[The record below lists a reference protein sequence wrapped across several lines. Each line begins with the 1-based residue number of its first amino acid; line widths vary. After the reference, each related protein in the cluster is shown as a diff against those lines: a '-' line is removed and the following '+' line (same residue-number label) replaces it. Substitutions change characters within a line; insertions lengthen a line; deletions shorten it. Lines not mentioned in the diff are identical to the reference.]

1 MINAEQMSAVL
12 AALPDPVFLLSRS
25 GKYVAIYGGKDERYY
40 HDGSNLIGKSIHDLI
55 EAEKANW
62 FIDTIARA
70 LESQALLIEEYELSN
85 KDVKGLPDEGPSEPI
100 WFEARITPLDFKID
114 GEDVVL
120 WVASNISQRHKLESQ
135 LRKQSDTDLLTGLF
149 NRRRLERELN
159 YHFSAFKRHGYCVS
173 ILMFDLDH
181 LKALNDTLG
190 HHAGDQAICK
200 VAQTCKKTLRQTD
213 IACRFGGDEFVV
225 ILPHIKHQQATQTA
239 QRLREAVEEAFSG
252 SSNASHSPITISVGV
267 TEILTSDMSYSQALK
282 RADAAMYEAKHKGR
296 NIVVTQ

>member
-40 HDGSNLIGKSIHDLI
+40 HDGSNLIGKSIRDLI
-55 EAEKANW
+55 EADKANW

-70 LESQALLIEEYELSN
+70 LDSKALLIEEYELSN

-100 WFEARITPLDFKID
+100 WFEARITPLDFRVED
-114 GEDVVL
+114 EDVVL

-135 LRKQSDTDLLTGLF
+135 LRKQSDTDLLTGLY

-159 YHFSAFKRHGYCVS
+159 YHFSAFKRHGNCVS
-173 ILMFDLDH
+173 LLMFDLDH
-181 LKALNDTLG
+181 LKTLNDSLG
-190 HHAGDQAICK
+190 HHAGDQAICT
-200 VAQTCKKTLRQTD
+200 VAQTLKKTLRQTD

-225 ILPHIKHQQATQTA
+225 ILPHIKMQQATHTA
-239 QRLREAVEEAFSG
+239 QRIRSAVEEAFADV
-252 SSNASHSPITISVGV
+252 SNSPHNMITISVGV
-267 TEILTSDMSYSQALK
+267 TEVLASDVSCSQALK
-282 RADAAMYEAKHKGR
+282 RADAAMYEAKHQGR
-296 NIVVTQ
+296 NAVITQ